1 MQIVDHLL
9 KNFSFQP
16 TQGQQKF
23 FLKFQ
28 DFFLEDGYT
37 QNTMLL
43 RGYAGTGKTTC
54 VSTVVTTVKHFG
66 YKTVL
71 IAPTGR
77 AAKVM
82 TNYASKTAH
91 TIHRTIYKQQTNANG
106 NVYFAPLVN
115 KEKTTLYIVDEASMI
130 SSDRDIGQNGLLA
143 DLIQF
148 VFADK
153 SNKLMIVGDGA
164 QLPPVG
170 QEISAALE
178 KNALTSYG
186 LNVFDI
192 ELKDVVRQQK
202 LSGILY
208 NATLMRSLL
217 EKKSTAITFH
227 TSGFPDIYPIPLDK
241 LEDGLR
247 YAYKKYG
254 EEDTIII
261 CRSNKSAVAFNNYI
275 RRQIRFVD
283 AEIDA
288 GDMLM
293 VVKNN
298 YNTLPSDSVAGFI
311 ANGDMIEVR
320 RLRRTEEVY
329 GFRFATVEFALL
341 DYPELPNV
349 EAKIF
354 LDTLQSDAPAL
365 TSTQLKDLYEAVS
378 EDYNHIAS
386 KTERSKAIRKDPY
399 LNALQ
404 VKFAYALTCHKAQG
418 GQWKAVFVDQGFL
431 TEEMLNMDYV
441 RWLYTALTRAS
452 NELYLMNF
460 DERFFVAQNM

>member
-9 KNFSFQP
+9 KNFSFDP

-23 FLKFQ
+23 FIKFQ
-28 DFFLEDGYT
+28 DFFLENGYSH
-37 QNTMLL
+37 NTMLL

-54 VSTVVTTVKHFG
+54 VSTVVKTVKHFG

-71 IAPTGR
+71 LAPTGR

-82 TNYASKTAH
+82 TSYSAITAN
-91 TIHRTIYKQQTNANG
+91 TIHRTIYKQQLNSNG
-106 NVYFAPLVN
+106 NVYFALLPN
-115 KEKTTLYIVDEASMI
+115 KEKNTLYIVDEASMI
-130 SSDRDIGQNGLLA
+130 SSDRDIGENGLLA
-143 DLIQF
+143 DLIKF
-148 VFADK
+148 VFSET

-170 QEISAALE
+170 QEISAALDRDRL
-178 KNALTSYG
+178 NSYG
-186 LNVFDI
+186 LNVFET
-192 ELKDVVRQQK
+192 ELKDVVRQQQA
-202 LSGILY
+202 SGILY
-208 NATLMRSLL
+208 NATQMRKLLNSNSLN
-217 EKKSTAITFH
+217 ITFH
-227 TSGFPDIYPIPLDK
+227 TSGFRDIYPIPLDK

-283 AEIDA
+283 SEIDA

-298 YNTLPSDSVAGFI
+298 YNTLPHDNKAGFI

-320 RLRRTEEVY
+320 RIRRTEEMY
-329 GFRFATVEFALL
+329 GFRFATIEFALV

-354 LDTLQSDAPAL
+354 LDILQSDAPAL
-365 TSTQLKDLYEAVS
+365 TSAQQKELFEAVS
-378 EDYNHIAS
+378 EDYNHISS
-386 KTERSKAIRKDPY
+386 KTERNKAIRKDPY
-399 LNALQ
+399 LSALQ

-418 GQWKAVFVDQGFL
+418 GQWKAVFVDQGYL
-431 TEEMLNMDYV
+431 TEEMLNKDYL

-452 NELYLMNF
+452 SELYLMNF

>member
-1 MQIVDHLL
+1 MQIEAHLL
-9 KNFSFQP
+9 KNFSFEP
-16 TQGQQKF
+16 TPGQQKF
-23 FLKFQ
+23 FVKFQ
-28 DFFLEDGYT
+28 DFFLEQGYSH
-37 QNTMLL
+37 NTMLL

-54 VSTVVTTVKHFG
+54 VSTVVKTVKHFG

-71 IAPTGR
+71 LAPTGR

-82 TNYASKTAH
+82 SNYAFATAN
-91 TIHRTIYKQQTNANG
+91 TIHRTRYKQQTNANG

-130 SSDRDIGQNGLLA
+130 SSDRDMGENGLLA

-148 VFADK
+148 VFADS

-170 QEISAALE
+170 QDISAALD
-178 KNALTSYG
+178 KDRLNALG
-186 LNVFDI
+186 LNVFET

-202 LSGILY
+202 QSGILY
-208 NATLMRSLL
+208 NATLMRNLL
-217 EKKSTAITFH
+217 AKNSNSITFH
-227 TSGFPDIYPIPLDK
+227 TSGFADIYPIPLDK

-247 YAYKKYG
+247 YAYKKFG

-261 CRSNKSAVAFNNYI
+261 CRSNKAAVAFNNYI

-283 AEIDA
+283 SEIDA

-298 YNTLPSDSVAGFI
+298 YTTLPTDNKAGFI
-311 ANGDMIEVR
+311 ANGDMIEIR
-320 RLRRTEEVY
+320 RIRRTEEVY
-329 GFRFATVEFALL
+329 GFRFATIEFALI
-341 DYPELPNV
+341 DYPDLPNV

-365 TSTQLKDLYEAVS
+365 SSAQLKALYEAVS
-378 EDYNHIAS
+378 EDYNHIANKS
-386 KTERSKAIRKDPY
+386 ERNKAIRKDPY
-399 LNALQ
+399 LTALQ

-418 GQWKAVFVDQGFL
+418 GQWKAVFVDQGYL
-431 TEEMLNMDYV
+431 TEEMLNKDYV

-452 NELYLMNF
+452 TELYLMNF
-460 DERFFVAQNM
+460 DDRFYLQQNS